1 MCIRDRWVDRAAVG
15 ESAVSG
21 TAVSEALKRA
31 AERAGVNPQRVT
43 IHGMRHLAAAL
54 WKKAHGNDIRGLQS
68 FLGHSNVATTQVY
81 DEVMSSDEKTDYDS
95 MTAALFAGAI
105 MAHT

>member
-1 MCIRDRWVDRAAVG
+1 MAAVG

-81 DEVMSSDEKTDYDS
+81 DEVMSSDERTDYTA
-95 MTAALFAGAI
+95 MAAALFAGAD
-105 MAHT
+105 MART